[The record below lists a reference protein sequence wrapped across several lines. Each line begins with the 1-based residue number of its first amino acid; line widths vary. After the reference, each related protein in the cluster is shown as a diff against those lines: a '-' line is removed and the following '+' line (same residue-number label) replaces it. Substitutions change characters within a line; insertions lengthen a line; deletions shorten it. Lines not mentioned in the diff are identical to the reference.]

1 MTKQTMSRRE
11 AIFAIVT
18 FAVVLA
24 ITILAFMPRH
34 HQPQCATAGARE
46 VARARARHDIGSSA
60 QITRVLWFSRTHLGM
75 HAVAGDTREILDL
88 SCTAGAWTVTEAQT
102 G

>member
-34 HQPQCATAGARE
+34 HQPQCASTD
-46 VARARARHDIGSSA
+46 ARAMALTRAQHDMGSSA
-60 QITRVLWFSRTHLGM
+60 QIDRVLWFSRTHIG
-75 HAVAGDTREILDL
+75 AIVSASDTREILDL